1 MTSLCLPAIGS
12 PRLAR
17 TCREPGIT
25 PLLICGLLIGVGWAT
40 ALGDLWLRW
49 LPAWGDGG
57 PLMQRLTGGE
67 GYYHHGPL
75 VPILSA
81 GLAMA
86 TWRRLRQEFG
96 RGWWADDAVGWRI
109 TGIGVLL
116 LATLLHGVGTGSGVN
131 VLRGIAMVAAVV
143 GMIGAVGGRDMLR
156 AYGPAAGL
164 LIFMVPLPMLTLAHL
179 SATLKLLAAEAGVG
193 LAQLLP
199 GPTLS
204 IDGAIVQ
211 WRTNTGIEWMTID
224 SACSGLRGMM
234 TMSWFAAVLIAVGGG
249 WRRTVT
255 LALLCLPIAFAAN
268 LFRIGLLVAIARQFS
283 PEMVGADTP
292 AHAMIGLLSG
302 GLGIAALCGVDRL
315 FTRVSPAI
323 HGPTNSHHPSAR
335 WPAVAAIGLL
345 GSSAL
350 FSVTVASAAP
360 PTTAV
365 PSWQALPSQVS
376 INGARFIATDV
387 PVDQASRDTLGQA
400 VMVHRR
406 YLNTAGRRGFDLLI
420 VWHPTD
426 GSAIHPPDI
435 CLTGGGAT
443 MSDRQATADRV
454 IARVGSDTAAMN
466 VLFSY
471 FDGRGLTSQYTAMRL
486 GAIRPSANGYALIR
500 LTAPTADRN
509 GLTRHDLTRVG
520 DQLLPLVHETLTMR

>member
-1 MTSLCLPAIGS
+1 MTSLCLPANG
-12 PRLAR
+12 L
-17 TCREPGIT
+17 PGIT
-25 PLLICGLLIGVGWAT
+25 RPRRWARIALLMLCTAAIAVGWAST
-40 ALGDLWLRW
+40 LGELWLRW
-49 LPAWGDGG
+49 LPAWRDEGS
-57 PLMQRLTGGE
+57 LMHRLTSGE

-75 VPILSA
+75 VPLLCA
-81 GLAMA
+81 ALAM
-86 TWRRLRQEFG
+86 TTCRRLRQTTG
-96 RGWWADDAVGWRI
+96 RRWWTDEAIAWRAA
-109 TGIGVLL
+109 GLGVLL
-116 LATLLHGVGTGSGVN
+116 LATLLHLVGTGSGVN
-131 VLRGIAMVAAVV
+131 VLRGLALVAAVV
-143 GMIGAVGGRDMLR
+143 GAIGAVGGRDMLR
-156 AYGPAAGL
+156 AYAPAAAL

-193 LAQLLP
+193 LVQLLP

-204 IDGAIVQ
+204 IDGAIVS
-211 WRTNTGIEWMTID
+211 WTRGTGIEWMTID

-234 TMSWFAAVLIAVGGG
+234 TMSWFAAVLITFGGG
-249 WRRTVT
+249 WRRALT

-268 LFRIGLLVAIARQFS
+268 LFRIGLLVTIARQFS

-302 GLGIAALCGVDRL
+302 GLGIAALCGIDRM
-315 FTRVSPAI
+315 FTRVSPAFN
-323 HGPTNSHHPSAR
+323 GPANSHHRPAR

-345 GSSAL
+345 GASAL
-350 FSVTVASAAP
+350 LSAAVTSAAP

-365 PSWQALPSQVS
+365 PSWRALPSQVS

-387 PVDQASRDTLGQA
+387 PVDQASRETLGQA

-406 YLNTAGRRGFDLLI
+406 YLDIAGQRGFDLLI

-454 IARVGSDTAAMN
+454 VARVGNDTAAMN

-486 GAIRPSANGYALIR
+486 GAIGPSANGYALIR
-500 LTAPTADRN
+500 LTASTADRN
-509 GLTRHDLTRVG
+509 GLTRHDLTPRRR
-520 DQLLPLVHETLTMR
+520 PASAACA